1 MRAPRLLALTVAL
14 TAGCSMS
21 VIQAFAETVGK
32 AVSIR
37 TIVTGDKGEL
47 KTADPISRNERI
59 RANQFGLGQFV
70 FIDGSKLAVGPN
82 STVVVDEYVLGEGN
96 RFKKLALNA
105 TRGAFRWISGKS
117 PSSAYQISTPAGSLG
132 VRGTAVDVTVRGNA
146 AMMVLLQGSAR
157 WCTQGVNRGQCVTVR
172 RPCDFIIARRG
183 SGISDPQPVS
193 RTALSEIGVDA
204 APFLRDNRR
213 LLASFRLGRN
223 NCGMGQRVTSP
234 PSGRADARPTREGR
248 PDPEP
253 PSES

>member
-1 MRAPRLLALTVAL
+1 MRVPRLLAFTVAL
-14 TAGCSMS
+14 TAGCSTS

-96 RFKKLALNA
+96 RFKKLTLNA

-117 PSSAYQISTPAGSLG
+117 PSSAYRIATPAGSLG
-132 VRGTAVDVTVRGNA
+132 VRGTAVDVSVRGNA
-146 AMMVLLQGSAR
+146 AMMVLLQ
-157 WCTQGVNRGQCVTVR
+157 
-172 RPCDFIIARRG
+172 
-183 SGISDPQPVS
+183 
-193 RTALSEIGVDA
+193 
-204 APFLRDNRR
+204 
-213 LLASFRLGRN
+213 
-223 NCGMGQRVTSP
+223 
-234 PSGRADARPTREGR
+234 
-248 PDPEP
+248 
-253 PSES
+253 